1 MVEPGDTLIGGR
13 FRVIRELGSGSFGTV
28 YQAKD
33 EREGTDVALK
43 LAHPR
48 ADASAFPDLKTFS
61 PKVFGNILH

>member
-13 FRVIRELGSGSFGTV
+13 YRVICELGSGSFGTV

-48 ADASAFPDLKTFS
+48 ADVSALVDAVSFL
-61 PKVFGNILH
+61 